1 MTSIL
6 ENQNSPAE
14 PSASEMRLRP
24 DSNEIPS
31 FLPIVRE
38 LSPSPEPVE
47 CFRRLAA
54 VRRVLFLDS
63 ALRKHDLGRYSY
75 ITADPFQSLEVG
87 DRQFAIDGRSQPMPA
102 GITPL
107 KLLAATLAKFTA
119 LTVPGLPPF
128 QGGAAGVFGYELA
141 RYFER
146 LPAPKPDDIT
156 VPELSVSLYDWVIAW
171 DHVLGRAWIIS
182 TGFPETDP
190 TRRRA
195 RALGRIRQVED
206 WLAAAGNE
214 TSRRRAVYSKPRAGH
229 AVPGHAGLFSNFD
242 ADSYMQAVDRAIEY
256 IHAGDCFQANIAQR
270 LFAPGR
276 QDPVELYLRLRSR
289 NAATFGGY
297 FDQGEF
303 VMASASPERFLRV
316 ERGLVETRPIKG
328 TRPRLQDPTLDAEQK
343 QALLHSAKDRAENVM
358 IVDLLRND
366 LGRVCSYGSIRVPTL
381 CQVESYAYVHH
392 LVSEVR
398 GVLRPDRTPLD
409 LLQAAFPGGS
419 ITGAPKIR
427 AMEIIHEL
435 ETCARGWYC
444 GSLGFVGFDGAMD
457 TNLLI
462 RSFVIYPGGVQFSVG
477 GGIVADSVP
486 RREFDETWHKARG
499 MLQALNP

>member
-1 MTSIL
+1 MTFTL

-14 PSASEMRLRP
+14 PSDRRWRTNSLAPPLAYP
-24 DSNEIPS
+24 A
-31 FLPIVRE
+31 VRE
-38 LSPSPEPVE
+38 LSPCPDPIA
-47 CFRRLAA
+47 CFRRLAGLS
-54 VRRVLFLDS
+54 RVLFLDS
-63 ALRKHDLGRYSY
+63 ALRRQDLGRYSY
-75 ITADPFQSLEVG
+75 LAADPFQSLEVV
-87 DRQFAIDGRSQPMPA
+87 DRQCIIDGRSQPIPA
-102 GITPL
+102 GTSPL
-107 KLLAATLAKFTA
+107 EMLSATLVRFAA
-119 LTVPGLPPF
+119 RPLPDLPPF
-128 QGGAAGVFGYELA
+128 QGGAAGVFGYELS

-146 LPAPKPDDIT
+146 LPAPKPDDIQ
-156 VPELSVSLYDWVIAW
+156 VPDLSVSLYDWVIAW
-171 DHVLGRAWIIS
+171 DHLLARAWIIS
-182 TGFPETDP
+182 TGFPELDP
-190 TRRRA
+190 SRRQA
-195 RALGRIRQVED
+195 RALARLKQVEG
-206 WLAAAGNE
+206 WLMAPMPE
-214 TSRRRAVYSKPRAGH
+214 SRCLASHSPTTRGGH
-229 AVPGHAGLFSNFD
+229 ALPGHAGLYSNFD
-242 ADSYMQAVDRAIEY
+242 ADSYVDVVERAIEY

-270 LFAPGR
+270 LFAPAA
-276 QDPVELYLRLRSR
+276 QHPIELYLRLRSR

-303 VMASASPERFLRV
+303 VLASASPERFLRV
-316 ERGLVETRPIKG
+316 VQGVVETRPIKG
-328 TRPRLQDPTLDAEQK
+328 TRPRLQDPALDAEQK
-343 QALLHSAKDRAENVM
+343 QALFASAKDRAENVM

-444 GSLGFVGFDGAMD
+444 GSLGFVGFDGSMD

-462 RSFVIYPGGVQFSVG
+462 RSFLIYPGGVQFSVG
-477 GGIVADSVP
+477 GGIVADSIP
-486 RREFDETWHKARG
+486 RREYDETWHKARG
-499 MLQALNP
+499 MLRALIP